1 MRNTCY
7 QCCGSRGGET
17 CGGRWSSSC
26 TRLYIVRARC
36 HLHYNRHFVLL
47 MIIKMVLDSVIVTTV
62 ITNTVPTIVTIT
74 SISYFT
80 STTITLL
87 IVIIMRVTVV
97 FNSSCGD
104 GEGRW
109 WWPRVKTL
117 PEGVRSDDNVD
128 KGSEYKLLNHCVV
141 AFFLTFHPSDR
152 LTSLKQK
159 TVDHFQSVTKSML
172 QSKERAKVSKQHRC
186 WWGRSSRYQQLWKKR
201 RAAMDTERAPWTTI
215 PLLVIST
222 VL

>member
-1 MRNTCY
+1 
-7 QCCGSRGGET
+7 
-17 CGGRWSSSC
+17 
-26 TRLYIVRARC
+26 
-36 HLHYNRHFVLL
+36 

-141 AFFLTFHPSDR
+141 TFFLTFHPSDR

-186 WWGRSSRYQQLWKKR
+186 WWGRSSRYQQLWKK
-201 RAAMDTERAPWTTI
+201 AAGCHGHRTRSLDNDPIISNIYCFMRPEVATGAFVSPALFANLTNPGRPWRQC
-215 PLLVIST
+215 
-222 VL
+222 

>member
-1 MRNTCY
+1 
-7 QCCGSRGGET
+7 
-17 CGGRWSSSC
+17 
-26 TRLYIVRARC
+26 
-36 HLHYNRHFVLL
+36 

-141 AFFLTFHPSDR
+141 AFLRFTRP
-152 LTSLKQK
+152 
-159 TVDHFQSVTKSML
+159 TV
-172 QSKERAKVSKQHRC
+172 
-186 WWGRSSRYQQLWKKR
+186 
-201 RAAMDTERAPWTTI
+201 
-215 PLLVIST
+215 
-222 VL
+222 